1 MVRCFS
7 WFPSSLR
14 TILTANIRYRL
25 SIPRL
30 RTILEKEASTFFFWN
45 LKHNTY
51 KTTVAQAWNKKPS
64 ILLCLQSN
72 LLGFF
77 WKAYHND
84 HWLKEVKIR
93 EQGHSRIPTRE
104 KKKKKTSQKLKE
116 SEVAQSCVIATLW
129 TVAYQAP
136 PSTGFSRQE
145 YYSTLP
151 FPSPG
156 DLPQQGMEPRSPA
169 LQADALPSEPPG
181 KPHFP
186 EGMPFKTFMIWVF
199 QNISSMRSSL
209 GLWLWGLVTNWKIS
223 NKKFLPL
230 VKAFPRYK

>member
-14 TILTANIRYRL
+14 TILTANTRYRL

-51 KTTVAQAWNKKPS
+51 KTTVAQAWNKTPS
-64 ILLCLQSN
+64 NLLCLHTN

-84 HWLKEVKIR
+84 HWLKEVKVR

-104 KKKKKTSQKLKE
+104 KKKKTTSQKLKE
-116 SEVAQSCVIATLW
+116 SEVAQSCVTLCSPMDCSPPGSSIHGVFQARVLQY
-129 TVAYQAP
+129 VAI
-136 PSTGFSRQE
+136 SFSRGSSPPRDGTQVSRIAGRCFTFWATRE
-145 YYSTLP
+145 APLP
-151 FPSPG
+151 
-156 DLPQQGMEPRSPA
+156 RRNA
-169 LQADALPSEPPG
+169 
-181 KPHFP
+181 
-186 EGMPFKTFMIWVF
+186 I
-199 QNISSMRSSL
+199 
-209 GLWLWGLVTNWKIS
+209 
-223 NKKFLPL
+223 
-230 VKAFPRYK
+230 